1 MVEPNNY
8 IPNQIAEGTLLNKY
22 RVMQLIDP
30 PGTAIYQ
37 SLDITNSDFVTL
49 KIKSSQIKN

>member
-30 PGTAIYQ
+30 PGTAIY
-37 SLDITNSDFVTL
+37 
-49 KIKSSQIKN
+49 